1 MTVTLV
7 KILMK
12 LNPNLTLMDAAEAD
26 QMLHETF
33 PKDADQIS
41 QALRPYV
48 ATAVENNLIRG
59 LGNGHFAPN
68 KVLTRAEAATLLD
81 RLQDN
86 SIVVTG
92 DQPQTD
98 TTEAGTASETTTT
111 QTP

>member
-1 MTVTLV
+1 
-7 KILMK
+7 
-12 LNPNLTLMDAAEAD
+12 
-26 QMLHETF
+26 
-33 PKDADQIS
+33 
-41 QALRPYV
+41 
-48 ATAVENNLIRG
+48 VENNLIRG

-98 TTEAGTASETTTT
+98 TTEAGTSTETTTDAATDTTATGDASTPTTGTETTTGTTSETTTP